1 MELVFVMSSSSSS
14 SDSLE
19 VLSIWGDR
27 SSKKSDNIIFQMP
40 CTNKGIY
47 RIDIFVLFADC
58 LSVSQS
64 VCLSGLFFK
73 EESSVKLA
81 CLNLYS
87 HDLHA

>member
-1 MELVFVMSSSSSS
+1 
-14 SDSLE
+14 
-19 VLSIWGDR
+19 
-27 SSKKSDNIIFQMP
+27 MP

-73 EESSVKLA
+73 GESSVKLA

-87 HDLHA
+87 HDLHALAMWEVFTANRILTCCTPQRALSKFEM

>member
-58 LSVSQS
+58 LSV
-64 VCLSGLFFK
+64 CLSGLFFK
-73 EESSVKLA
+73 GESSVKLA

-87 HDLHA
+87 LDLHA